1 MPTFPELHAL
11 RSEVDA
17 KPIVLPIRGREFRFS
32 RSIPMRT
39 GLALA
44 EAQVVAKQ
52 VAAALAEGREPDDLG
67 EAAYQSVT
75 EDQAMRDLIGDQW
88 QPLLDA
94 GCTAA
99 EVRHVYLTLFTWH
112 MAGEAA
118 AELVWTEGLPEG
130 DVGPPARSASTDRR
144 TSRSSSTRR
153 SSSGTGR
160 RRRVRRSGGE
170 TSSRRGS

>member
-1 MPTFPELHAL
+1 MPTFPELRAL

-17 KPIVLPIRGREFRFS
+17 EPIVLPIRGVEFRFS

-52 VAAALAEGREPDDLG
+52 VSAALAEGREPDDLG
-67 EAAYQSVT
+67 APAFRGIT

-130 DVGPPARSASTDRR
+130 DARPPVRSSSAAPR
-144 TSRSSSTRR
+144 TSPSSSTRTT
-153 SSSGTGR
+153 SSGSGR
-160 RRRVRRSGGE
+160 RRRRRSGGR
-170 TSSRRGS
+170 TSSPSGT